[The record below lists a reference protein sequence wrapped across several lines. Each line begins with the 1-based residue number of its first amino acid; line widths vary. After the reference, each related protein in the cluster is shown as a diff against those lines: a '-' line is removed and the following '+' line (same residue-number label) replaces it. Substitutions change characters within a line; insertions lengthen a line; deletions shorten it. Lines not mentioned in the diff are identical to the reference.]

1 MTLGDLF
8 DALFPHLFS
17 TIISSKLATPQSTS
31 FFETSTLWFQ
41 KKKQSL
47 NATSNQDITCFFRIA
62 HLAKSPKSNPF
73 CSWREI
79 LKPSQTCSS
88 TFFENPVYETP
99 VLRANN
105 NIPIPTLFDL
115 LKNFWPEAV
124 FWYHPKTETHTPAAH
139 PAAQEDTPTENIG
152 DCYWTPKAHNPT
164 HTHPY
169 QNPPPP
175 ASPTPNR
182 REAGRKQREAA
193 TEPAT
198 HRKPAQTEKENFLFR
213 FWKKN

>member
-47 NATSNQDITCFFRIA
+47 NATSNQDIACFFRIA

-79 LKPSQTCSS
+79 LKPSRTCSS
-88 TFFENPVYETP
+88 TFFETQSVKHQSGWPGNYDIMILWYYDIMTLWCYDIIIFWLVYYY
-99 VLRANN
+99 V
-105 NIPIPTLFDL
+105 IML
-115 LKNFWPEAV
+115 LY
-124 FWYHPKTETHTPAAH
+124 YH
-139 PAAQEDTPTENIG
+139 III
-152 DCYWTPKAHNPT
+152 
-164 HTHPY
+164 
-169 QNPPPP
+169 
-175 ASPTPNR
+175 
-182 REAGRKQREAA
+182 
-193 TEPAT
+193 
-198 HRKPAQTEKENFLFR
+198 L
-213 FWKKN
+213 